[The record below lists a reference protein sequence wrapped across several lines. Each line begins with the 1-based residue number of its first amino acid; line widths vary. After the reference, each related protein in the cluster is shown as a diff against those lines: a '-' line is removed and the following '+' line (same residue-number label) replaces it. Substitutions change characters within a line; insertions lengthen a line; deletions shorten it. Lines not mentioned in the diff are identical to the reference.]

1 MRKLLLGMGVLLSS
15 LVLISCG
22 NNTSS
27 NKYDSDKTI
36 DSKINKAADEAIS
49 GSSSDSSDESTPS
62 SSSSSSESSDESSTD
77 SSSVSDDKS
86 KEELKTTISTPMNK
100 ENYSN
105 IENGV
110 LEAANYDDEKDPN
123 NSGARKRF
131 DSRTENL
138 KRISNDAENKVSKE
152 KKWLTSSDYSSL
164 VDYTKKL
171 SNYLDSLYNYAVTF
185 QADNP
190 SINNPNT
197 SSDLASSLQAE
208 IDSAKSDY
216 LNKKASW
223 STAFDAIEND

>member
-1 MRKLLLGMGVLLSS
+1 MRKLLLGMGIFLSS
-15 LVLISCG
+15 LILISCG
-22 NNTSS
+22 NSASS

-36 DSKINKAADEAIS
+36 DSKINKAADKAIS
-49 GSSSDSSDESTPS
+49 GSSSDSSDEDKLPS
-62 SSSSSSESSDESSTD
+62 GSSASESSEEPSTA

-86 KEELKTTISTPMNK
+86 KEELKATISTPMNK
-100 ENYSN
+100 ENYLN

-110 LEAANYDDEKDPN
+110 LEAANYDDEQDPS

-138 KRISNDAENKVSKE
+138 KQISKDAESKVPKE

-171 SNYLDSLYNYAVTF
+171 SDYLDSLYNYAVTF
-185 QADNP
+185 QTDNP

-216 LNKKASW
+216 LSKKAAW
-223 STAFDAIEND
+223 SDAFDSIENS